1 MTTRILVV
9 DLLSSRLPAHWVA
22 GAVVVNA
29 HRVTDTSGEGFAVRL
44 LRAGSSAAF
53 VRGLSDQPTS
63 FGGFSKVGLA
73 DDGMASSS
81 TPWLRVSLK
90 IVQTLSEAQTA
101 AIQPV
106 MRASALPRRLL
117 TRFDGTSSGPV

>member
-29 HRVTDTSGEGFAVRL
+29 HRMTDTSGEGFAVRL
-44 LRAGSSAAF
+44 LRAGSSATF

-73 DDGMASSS
+73 DDGMALSCIIQHCLVVCEVENFSNAERGSNSSCWFNLS
-81 TPWLRVSLK
+81 REPLRYFAGL
-90 IVQTLSEAQTA
+90 
-101 AIQPV
+101 
-106 MRASALPRRLL
+106 
-117 TRFDGTSSGPV
+117 